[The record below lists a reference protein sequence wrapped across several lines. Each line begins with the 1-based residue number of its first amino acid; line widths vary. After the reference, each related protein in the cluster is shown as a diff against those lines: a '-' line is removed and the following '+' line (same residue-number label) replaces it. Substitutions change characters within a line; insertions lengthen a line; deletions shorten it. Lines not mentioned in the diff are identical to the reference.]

1 MTTLL
6 IIAVLVLGF
15 MVVLR
20 LSRVAELTGALRGHR
35 EEVISEQD
43 NRTSGRLMWAFGAI
57 YLIWFIWLPLE
68 YHEVF
73 LPQAAST
80 QGVWIDAMYTFNWWM
95 LGIVFFGT
103 NIALFYFAGRYY
115 HRDNR
120 RAFWYPHNNKL
131 ELLWTVV
138 PSVVLVGVIIYG
150 LSVWN
155 KITAAPAPGTMEVE
169 IYSKQFDWTF
179 RYPGKDGKL
188 GATDFRLINADNP
201 LGIVTRNTITNRLA
215 ELHEEVDKATAE
227 RDPLAEVLPE
237 DIKKKKSEE
246 IAHLNRLIERIMGL
260 RTLMEQDVA
269 TNGDNSTYLHGAD
282 DKVTKEFHLP
292 VNTDVEL
299 IIRSQDVIHSAYLP
313 HMRAQMNAVPG
324 MATRMH
330 LVPTITTDSMRTITG
345 NPDFEYI
352 LLCNKV
358 CGVSHYNM
366 QSPLTVE
373 TAGAFKVWTIM
384 LTPFEKAGVP
394 PVEASSGGEA
404 TLSDT
409 VKTEIAGGAEAAAGT
424 NNQSN

>member
-1 MTTLL
+1 
-6 IIAVLVLGF
+6 
-15 MVVLR
+15 
-20 LSRVAELTGALRGHR
+20 
-35 EEVISEQD
+35 
-43 NRTSGRLMWAFGAI
+43 
-57 YLIWFIWLPLE
+57 
-68 YHEVF
+68 
-73 LPQAAST
+73 
-80 QGVWIDAMYTFNWWM
+80 
-95 LGIVFFGT
+95 
-103 NIALFYFAGRYY
+103 
-115 HRDNR
+115 
-120 RAFWYPHNNKL
+120 
-131 ELLWTVV
+131 
-138 PSVVLVGVIIYG
+138 VIIYG

-227 RDPLAEVLPE
+227 RDALAEVLPE

>member
-6 IIAVLVLGF
+6 ILVVLALGF

-20 LSRVAELTGALRGHR
+20 LSRVAELTSELRGLR
-35 EEVISEQD
+35 EEQIPERD
-43 NRTSGRLMWAFGAI
+43 NRISGRMMWLFGTV
-57 YLIWFIWLPLE
+57 YLLWFIWLPLT
-68 YHEVF
+68 YHDVF
-73 LPQAAST
+73 LPPAAST
-80 QGVWIDAMYTFNWWM
+80 QGVWIDGMYTFNWWM

-103 NIALFYFAGRYY
+103 NIALFYFAGKYY
-115 HRDNR
+115 HRANR

-150 LSVWN
+150 LTVWN
-155 KITAAPAPGTMEVE
+155 KITAPPVPGTMEVE

-188 GATDFRLINADNP
+188 GASDFRLINADNP
-201 LGIVTRNTITNRLA
+201 LGIVTSRTIQARLDELHA
-215 ELHEEVDKATAE
+215 ELQQTEADYAE
-227 RDPLAEVLPE
+227 QGQLLPE
-237 DIKKKKSEE
+237 SQQEAQEE
-246 IAHLNRLIERIMGL
+246 RIAYLRRMIERVMGL
-260 RTLMEQDVA
+260 RTLMQQDIA
-269 TNGDNSTYLHGAD
+269 ANGENSMYLHGAD
-282 DKVTKEFHLP
+282 DKVTKEFQLP

-299 IIRSQDVIHSAYLP
+299 VIRSQDVIHSVYLP

-330 LVPTITTDSMRTITG
+330 LNTTITTDSMRAITG

-366 QSPLTVE
+366 QSPLTVV
-373 TAGAFKVWTIM
+373 TPGAFKVWDILLPT
-384 LTPFEKAGVP
+384 FERPAGANDAAAAEEP
-394 PVEASSGGEA
+394 AP
-404 TLSDT
+404 DT
-409 VKTEIAGGAEAAAGT
+409 VMTETAGNGEAAAGT
-424 NNQSN
+424 NQ